1 MYTGRETKLMLNQD
15 KARYKISRLGRMVN
29 RTMIVIVIVQMLFC
43 LIGAIG
49 SVIENPSEDIVF
61 AERSDNEG
69 LLFLVSFLTF
79 YVLFGTFVPIS
90 LLVTLEIIRV
100 LQMVLLQADK
110 EMKDPVTGQSFK
122 AYNGIIP

>member
-1 MYTGRETKLMLNQD
+1 
-15 KARYKISRLGRMVN
+15 
-29 RTMIVIVIVQMLFC
+29 MI
-43 LIGAIG
+43 
-49 SVIENPSEDIVF
+49 EKPSEDIVF

-100 LQMVLLQADK
+100 L
-110 EMKDPVTGQSFK
+110 
-122 AYNGIIP
+122 